1 MTFFHLLAVIKIDAP
16 CSVCP
21 LPIAWPSSGLN
32 VGESCFKIWV
42 CRKYLSILCN
52 SPCSSLVSGTIRAE
66 SLSYDSA
73 LGGGPLDESLRL
85 QRRTWP
91 KVTRPANQK
100 QLLYVQRNKQT
111 NTKNTCTDAATI
123 THLCHPFTYYAG
135 RSRLCVLW
143 ASLWQRAAGRHFPGS
158 EAANV
163 KSMSD
168 CFTLTILC
176 LTELVRI
183 NRGPYLNWDVG
194 GRHLGVLGD
203 VGPLHRGVCR
213 HILQEKG
220 CDMLMR
226 KEVTLAIILWHWRIE
241 LKCFPAATWVSK
253 A

>member
-1 MTFFHLLAVIKIDAP
+1 M
-16 CSVCP
+16 
-21 LPIAWPSSGLN
+21 
-32 VGESCFKIWV
+32 
-42 CRKYLSILCN
+42 
-52 SPCSSLVSGTIRAE
+52 
-66 SLSYDSA
+66 
-73 LGGGPLDESLRL
+73 
-85 QRRTWP
+85 
-91 KVTRPANQK
+91 TRPANQK
-100 QLLYVQRNKQT
+100 NLLYVPRNKT
-111 NTKNTCTDAATI
+111 HAHTPATI

-135 RSRLCVLW
+135 KSRLCVLW

-176 LTELVRI
+176 LTELVRE

-213 HILQEKG
+213 HILQEKWR
-220 CDMLMR
+220 DMLVW

-241 LKCFPAATWVSK
+241 FKCFPAATWVSK